1 MSVSH
6 PVARTAFYCC
16 ILRADDAASPRPVCG
31 DALAARFVDDE
42 VRRELEAPLGH
53 RAPAAS
59 NVARHRLI
67 DDLVRRRLAEDTA
80 TRIILLGAGFDTRA
94 FRMCGGRWWEIDDPA
109 LLAFKE
115 ERLPAAGAPN
125 PLVRIPISFQTES
138 LAEHLAPLGG
148 NDRALVIV
156 EGVTMYLADET
167 LAELARAVRSAFPHA
182 TLICDLMTPGFART
196 FGRRLRRDLA
206 RLGADFRHRR
216 GHPRRIVER
225 AGYAARERHSI
236 VGRAREAGTFRIPG
250 WVFHTVLRGL
260 RDGYAVW
267 VFEPGTAGAGSTSSA
282 GAAGSG

>member
-16 ILRADDAASPRPVCG
+16 VLRADDATSARPVCS

-42 VRRELEAPLGH
+42 VRRGLEPLLRH

-67 DDLVRRRLAEDTA
+67 DDLVRRRLAEDSA

-94 FRMCGGRWWEIDDPA
+94 FRMNGGRWWEIDDPA

-115 ERLPAAGAPN
+115 ERLPAVGSPN
-125 PLVRIPISFQTES
+125 PLVRVPVSFQTES
-138 LAEHLAPLGG
+138 LAERLAPLGG
-148 NDRALVIV
+148 DDRALVIV
-156 EGVTMYLADET
+156 EGVTMYLGDET
-167 LAELARAVRSAFPHA
+167 LAELARAVRSALPRA

-196 FGRRLRRDLA
+196 FSRRLRRDLE
-206 RLGADFRHRR
+206 RLGAAFGGRR
-216 GHPRRIVER
+216 EHPGRIVER
-225 AGYAARERHSI
+225 AGYTVRERHSI
-236 VGRAREAGTFRIPG
+236 AGRAREAGAFPIPG
-250 WVFHTVLRGL
+250 WLFHTVLRGL

-267 VFEPGTAGAGSTSSA
+267 MLEPRFAPLRTRP
-282 GAAGSG
+282 

>member
-42 VRRELEAPLGH
+42 VRRGLEVPLRH

-94 FRMCGGRWWEIDDPA
+94 FRMSGGRWWEIDDPA

-206 RLGADFRHRR
+206 RLGADFRRRR

-225 AGYAARERHSI
+225 AGYAARERLSI
-236 VGRAREAGTFRIPG
+236 VGRAREVGTFRIPG